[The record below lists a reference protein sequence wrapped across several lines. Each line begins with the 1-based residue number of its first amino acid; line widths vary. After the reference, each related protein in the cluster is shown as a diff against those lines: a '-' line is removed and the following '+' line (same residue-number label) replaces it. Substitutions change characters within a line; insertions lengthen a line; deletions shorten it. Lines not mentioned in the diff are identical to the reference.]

1 MRSPPPAPSTTAVP
15 TGPARGAGRGP
26 CRARA
31 SSPSAAPSG
40 CAGRGGEVL
49 PWSLLAIATI
59 PAVINIGVKYIT
71 RNTPASD
78 IDLITFRDYVGV
90 STSLLLF
97 IAVTAPDLVCPDRRN
112 RVLPLIFARPLT
124 GSDYAFAKVG
134 ALTAILFGFGFSAQ
148 VVLFVGQ
155 MLVVEEGALDFLTQ
169 NVEVL
174 WQVPVAS
181 RCSPC
186 TGPRSRWPRGH
197 APDAPDRRRCGPA
210 RDGPRLGDGV
220 VDPRRRRGADVEN
233 LFEDGSLWG
242 LLSVLEIPLRITDLV
257 FLGHVEPTSLVG
269 GAEGAGLGVILMYLA
284 VVAGSLGYLVFRYR
298 ASSERPA
305 RPTATAERP
314 GVRRAGHGRPRR
326 RVGVVR
332 PEGGPVRGVLL
343 LRYRGVGPARPER
356 RGQDHAGRVRSA
368 GCCR

>member
-1 MRSPPPAPSTTAVP
+1 MSARSLPASGAVYDRGYRP
-15 TGPARGAGRGP
+15 YGGRRGGRGA
-26 CRARA
+26 ARA
-31 SSPSAAPSG
+31 ALVRLSIRRALGLRRSW
-40 CAGRGGEVL
+40 RQKVL

-134 ALTAILFGFGFSAQ
+134 ALTAILFGFGFLPQ

-155 MLVVEEGALDFLTQ
+155 MLVVEEGALDFLTE

-174 WQVPVAS
+174 WQVPVAVALFS
-181 RCSPC
+181 LYWATLALALSA
-186 TGPRSRWPRGH
+186 TTT
-197 APDAPDRRRCGPA
+197 RRIVG
-210 RDGPRLGDGV
+210 GV
-220 VDPRRRRGADVEN
+220 ALLATVLVSATVSSILVAAGGADVEN

-298 ASSERPA
+298 
-305 RPTATAERP
+305 
-314 GVRRAGHGRPRR
+314 GV
-326 RVGVVR
+326 
-332 PEGGPVRGVLL
+332 
-343 LRYRGVGPARPER
+343 
-356 RGQDHAGRVRSA
+356 Q
-368 GCCR
+368 